1 MYPGYDMAPPDA
13 RETREARLEIEEF
26 HAEYCWTL
34 DCGDIERWPERITT
48 YQEVRR
54 LDDGDLRVGSRAH
67 VKQKGLAA
75 GDWTVT
81 ELEEGRVFAW
91 QSRQPGVRITGRHV
105 VSAEPGGG
113 SRLTLQLEI
122 TGWLSGVVDA
132 LVGRKS
138 RAYVDVECARL
149 AEVAAQPT
157 TA

>member
-1 MYPGYDMAPPDA
+1 MRYRTSATTAAEPSRLWAVVSDVEKWPDW
-13 RETREARLEIEEF
+13 IEVYE
-26 HAEYCWTL
+26 
-34 DCGDIERWPERITT
+34 
-48 YQEVRR
+48 EVRR
-54 LDDGDLRVGSRAH
+54 TRHGALAVGDSAH

-81 ELEEGRVFAW
+81 ELEEGQVFAW

-105 VSAEPGGG
+105 VSAEPSGG

>member
-1 MYPGYDMAPPDA
+1 
-13 RETREARLEIEEF
+13 
-26 HAEYCWTL
+26 
-34 DCGDIERWPERITT
+34 
-48 YQEVRR
+48 
-54 LDDGDLRVGSRAH
+54 
-67 VKQKGLAA
+67 
-75 GDWTVT
+75 
-81 ELEEGRVFAW
+81 
-91 QSRQPGVRITGRHV
+91 